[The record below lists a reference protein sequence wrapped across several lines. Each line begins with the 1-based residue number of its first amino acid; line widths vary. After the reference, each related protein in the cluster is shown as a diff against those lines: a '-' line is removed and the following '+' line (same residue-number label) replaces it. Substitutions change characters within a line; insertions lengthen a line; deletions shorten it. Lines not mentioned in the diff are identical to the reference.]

1 MLYAE
6 EHQILAEFSQV
17 KDCLQTTGLDEE
29 TFEAARETCL
39 VLGGKLG
46 SIRNQQ
52 SRCYTDTRQLELNID
67 QEILASKIEDADLA
81 DIDLRLGL
89 SEETS
94 FHFTVNTFSTIW
106 TFELLP

>member
-6 EHQILAEFSQV
+6 EYQILAEFRKV
-17 KDCLQTTGLDEE
+17 KECLQTTGLDDD

-67 QEILASKIEDADLA
+67 QEILASKIDAADLA

-94 FHFTVNTFSTIW
+94 V
-106 TFELLP
+106 LP

>member
-6 EHQILAEFSQV
+6 EYQILDEFSKV
-17 KDCLQTTGLDEE
+17 KECLETTGLDED

-52 SRCYTDTRQLELNID
+52 SRCYTDTRQLEVNID
-67 QEILASKIEDADLA
+67 NEILAGKIEAADLA
-81 DIDLRLGL
+81 DIDLRCGSYFTDLPSWIEG
-89 SEETS
+89 
-94 FHFTVNTFSTIW
+94 FH
-106 TFELLP
+106 